1 MVIVILPMIYDSEC
15 NVLIWCPKVKV
26 SAQERSPS
34 AGILAEIYMCTNYR
48 LSSVLSYNQLLKFEI
63 FLYHCVVYLQVAC

>member
-26 SAQERSPS
+26 SAQEHSPS
-34 AGILAEIYMCTNYR
+34 ADILAEIYMYTNCR
-48 LSSVLSYNQLLKFEI
+48 F
-63 FLYHCVVYLQVAC
+63 VVCFVA